1 MANLSNTNWN
11 WSTQKKPSHKVN
23 VQTPHRQNWDQD
35 RPWVASA
42 WGTSFVFLIKNNL
55 LKLAQDTQCLIQYCL
70 YIFFL
75 EQLCGTNEIR
85 HLQINYCVVSG
96 IKYGQLP
103 VMVMESVSGN
113 FWLVIDWIKQLEL
126 TAFQRIAMLDGDNK
140 HRMHWSCSRQPR
152 IWWEAMK
159 SITLRLDHT
168 TKS

>member
-1 MANLSNTNWN
+1 M
-11 WSTQKKPSHKVN
+11 
-23 VQTPHRQNWDQD
+23 
-35 RPWVASA
+35 
-42 WGTSFVFLIKNNL
+42 
-55 LKLAQDTQCLIQYCL
+55 AQDTQCSMQYCL

-85 HLQINYCVVSG
+85 HLRINYCVVSG

-140 HRMHWSCSRQPR
+140 HRMHWSCSRQPH
-152 IWWEAMK
+152 IWWAAMK